1 MGIFI
6 SYATEYDLYKGEESI
21 DTLSPEQQD
30 ELIRAVFDPSQDF
43 RSLVV
48 SHKLIKAQVEG
59 LWTVVV
65 LIGSALEGSGEIRD
79 FTERTNA
86 DIERIIEAL
95 SGTSLWLRLEEAFP
109 PFDVLPSR
117 TPYDWKELE
126 AISMESLAGVAGESL
141 YTVKG
146 TLFKLLKSRPIIFKP
161 NIDDRMPYHAFKH
174 LYNEGKLALF
184 VDRGLA
190 SVAGAAGIV
199 KSAAP
204 MYVIASLVAGI
215 AALPIWFFFGVLYA
229 ACSVVVAIFLFKR
242 SFSSVVSA
250 VRASAI
256 SSKSAYRWLLSR
268 KVVWVR
274 QP

>member
-21 DTLSPEQQD
+21 NTLSPEKQD

-86 DIERIIEAL
+86 DIERVIEAL

-117 TPYDWKELE
+117 TPYEWKELE

-146 TLFKLLKSRPIIFKP
+146 ALFKLLKSRPIIFKP

-174 LYNEGKLALF
+174 LYNDGKLALF

-199 KSAAP
+199 KSSAP
-204 MYVIASLVAGI
+204 MYVIASLFAGI
-215 AALPIWFFFGVLYA
+215 AALPIWFFFGFLYA
-229 ACSVVVAIFLFKR
+229 ACSVVLAIFLFKR

-268 KVVWVR
+268 KIVWVR